1 MSINRVEVSGGLTR
15 DPELTYMERSG
26 SALCEITL
34 AVNGARYNFERRSQE
49 VTTSYISVKAWGSL
63 AEELAEADV
72 SKGDEL
78 LVIGELEQ
86 RTIEKRDKSKESK
99 THVKALGFHVVRRR
113 GAGSS
118 PAGRAAPPRGA
129 EPPPQEPQY
138 GADEEPFIRDAGT
151 WLPGAWGAYPRSRP

>member
-1 MSINRVEVSGGLTR
+1 MSMNRVEVSGGLTR

-34 AVNGARYNFERRSQE
+34 AVNGTRYNFESRSQE

-72 SKGDEL
+72 AKGDEL

-118 PAGRAAPPRGA
+118 PAGRAPARVTS
-129 EPPPQEPQY
+129 PPPQEPQY
-138 GADEEPFIRDAGT
+138 GADEEPFIRDSGT
-151 WLPGAWGAYPRSRP
+151 WLPGAWGAYPGSRS